1 MVGIVILKG
10 KASSV
15 SQIVPKDHN
24 DDDDDDDVSKQRIAN
39 RIKEEI
45 KKMTKRKTKYNII
58 NEKIF
63 LMNVATVW

>member
-1 MVGIVILKG
+1 MAGIVILKG

-24 DDDDDDDVSKQRIAN
+24 DDDDDDDDVSMQRIAN

-45 KKMTKRKTKYNII
+45 KKMTKRKTKYNTI

-63 LMNVATVW
+63 LMNVATV

>member
-1 MVGIVILKG
+1 MAGIVILKG

-15 SQIVPKDHN
+15 SQIVPKDYN
-24 DDDDDDDVSKQRIAN
+24 DDDDDDDVSMQRIAN

-45 KKMTKRKTKYNII
+45 KKMTKRKTKYNTI

-63 LMNVATVW
+63 LMNVATV

>member
-24 DDDDDDDVSKQRIAN
+24 DDDDDDDVSMQRIAN

-45 KKMTKRKTKYNII
+45 KKMTKRKTKYNTI

-63 LMNVATVW
+63 LMNVATV